1 MAEIKAEITT
11 EKNTKEAAID
21 SENMKTKAEMTSE
34 SAITETKDISSPNQN
49 TTEDLSK
56 EPICKDDIKDKK
68 DETVESGFEII
79 NKEDKD
85 ETSFVRIKSKQV
97 KPEGARSI

>member
-34 SAITETKDISSPNQN
+34 SAITETIFIH
-49 TTEDLSK
+49 TELSK
-56 EPICKDDIKDKK
+56 GYGTIEFLIL
-68 DETVESGFEII
+68 
-79 NKEDKD
+79 
-85 ETSFVRIKSKQV
+85 SF
-97 KPEGARSI
+97 